1 MSKIKN
7 DGLDQCGAKP
17 FEQQQFE
24 TAGVEGVNG
33 NHLELWL
40 QETTDSPAD
49 VMPNPNDLYD
59 EPFTEDHYYRRQ
71 EELLNELH
79 CDNDIGNLVARTES

>member
-1 MSKIKN
+1 
-7 DGLDQCGAKP
+7 
-17 FEQQQFE
+17 
-24 TAGVEGVNG
+24 
-33 NHLELWL
+33 
-40 QETTDSPAD
+40 
-49 VMPNPNDLYD
+49 MPNPNDLYD